1 MVAAPCLGSAVNGL
15 RRAQGWFAAVLLV
28 ACLPV
33 EAAVHVVVVSGLG
46 GDADYAARFA
56 SQAGH
61 IAQASRSV
69 AGDAQ
74 RVRQLSGEA
83 ATAAAVEQSLTA
95 LGNSLRSGDLLILM
109 LIGHGSFDGS
119 EYRYNLPGPDLTG
132 TRLVK
137 LLDAYAPGVQ
147 QLVIVATSA
156 SGALAKP
163 LQHAQRVVITA
174 TKSGAERNAT
184 RYASQWER
192 ALTSDEADR
201 DKDGTVTAQ
210 EAHEFAERQVADAF
224 KADAALA
231 TEHSQLNGEGAA
243 RIAVALL
250 GAKALYAADLQL
262 QALRGEQQ
270 QVEVRLAAVRSR
282 KGSLSDDAWY
292 AALEPLLVEIAKLDQ
307 RIDAREAQLMAAGGA
322 R

>member
-1 MVAAPCLGSAVNGL
+1 VSGL
-15 RRAQGWFAAVLLV
+15 RRAQGWFAAVLLA

-33 EAAVHVVVVSGLG
+33 QAAVHVVVVSGLG
-46 GDADYAARFA
+46 GEAEYAARFA
-56 SQAGH
+56 SQADH

-83 ATAAAVEQSLTA
+83 ATAAAVEQTLTGLA
-95 LGNSLRSGDLLILM
+95 NSLRSGDLLILV
-109 LIGHGSFDGS
+109 LIGHGSFDGN

-137 LLDAYAPGVQ
+137 VLNGFAPGVQ
-147 QLVIVATSA
+147 QLVVVTTSA

-163 LQHAQRVVITA
+163 LQHAQRTVITA

-192 ALTSDEADR
+192 ALTTDEADR

-231 TEHSQLNGEGAA
+231 TEHSQLSGEGAA
-243 RIAVALL
+243 SIAVALL
-250 GAKALYAADLQL
+250 GAKALYAADVQL

-270 QVEVRLAAVRSR
+270 QVEARLTALRSR
-282 KGSLSDDAWY
+282 KGLLSEDDWY
-292 AALEPLLVEIAKLDQ
+292 AALEPLLVEIAKFDQ
-307 RIDAREAQLMAAGGA
+307 RIDAREAQLIAAGSA